1 MNEMTAEPPWRTILN
16 WGVVIYFLTLPA
28 LALIFGLTGI
38 QFTAGTQIAK
48 FLTDFHFSVS
58 ALVAAMAG
66 LNTFDR
72 YKASNG
78 QPKKE
83 KKEISVYE
91 PAKD

>member
-1 MNEMTAEPPWRTILN
+1 MNQMTAEPPWRIILN
-16 WGVVIYFLTLPA
+16 WGCVLYFLGLPA
-28 LALIFGLTGI
+28 LGLIMGLTGMN
-38 QFTAGTQIAK
+38 FTAGTQIAK

-78 QPKKE
+78 QSKKE
-83 KKEISVYE
+83 KKEITVYE